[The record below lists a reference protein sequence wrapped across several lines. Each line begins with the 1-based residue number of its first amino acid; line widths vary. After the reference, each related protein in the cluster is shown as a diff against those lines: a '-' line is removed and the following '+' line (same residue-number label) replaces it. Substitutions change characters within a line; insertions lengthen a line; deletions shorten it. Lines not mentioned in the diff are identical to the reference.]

1 MSGWVLLLAGAILA
15 TLGTTAGVGAAAVSR
30 MELSRWVSQR
40 LRGAKAA
47 GVLLGAPGRIVGATN
62 FAATAGTL
70 LAALGLAEVLGDLP
84 PPVVGATVVL
94 LAVPLFGAVT
104 YALPRALA
112 RRWPQPVVRG
122 AVPWFDRLGL
132 LLSPLLPGAAAER
145 PELKSLLPGGEG
157 SDWFER
163 GELEILAGLMAFT
176 ERPVREIMTARTEIV
191 AVEEGLPPSE
201 VARIFADS
209 GYSRLPVYRESLDN
223 IVGVIYVFDLL
234 KVAPGGSLRIRP
246 VLTVPSSKAC
256 ADLLF
261 EMQRERKH
269 FGVVLDEYGG
279 TAGIVTLQDL
289 LDALVEGIFGQ
300 LPAEK
305 TGASEEVELLE
316 ADGSMRIT
324 DLAARFQV
332 ELAGGAETVAGLL
345 IRALGRI
352 PRAGERFVYQGLEFD
367 VLEATPA
374 RVQRVVVRR
383 APVQE
388 IVLPASGEL

>member
-1 MSGWVLLLAGAILA
+1 
-15 TLGTTAGVGAAAVSR
+15 
-30 MELSRWVSQR
+30 
-40 LRGAKAA
+40 
-47 GVLLGAPGRIVGATN
+47 VGATN

-94 LAVPLFGAVT
+94 FAVPLFGAVT

>member
-1 MSGWVLLLAGAILA
+1 MTGWLLLLGGAVLA

-40 LRGAKAA
+40 LRGARVA
-47 GVLLGAPGRIVGATN
+47 GVLLGAPGRIMAATN

-84 PPVVGATVVL
+84 PPALGATVVL
-94 LAVPLFGAVT
+94 FAVPLFGALT

-112 RRWPQPVVRG
+112 RRWPQPVVRV

-163 GELEILAGLMAFT
+163 GELEVLAGLMAFT

-191 AVEEGLPPSE
+191 AVEEGLAPRE
-201 VARIFADS
+201 VAQIFADS

-223 IVGVIYVFDLL
+223 IVGMIYVFDLL
-234 KVAPGGSLRIRP
+234 KVTPGGTLRIRP
-246 VLTVPSSKAC
+246 VVTVPSSKAC

-261 EMQRERKH
+261 EMQRERKY
-269 FGVVLDEYGG
+269 FAVVLDEYGG

-300 LPAEK
+300 IAEEE
-305 TGASEEVELLE
+305 GAASEVPQILE
-316 ADGSMRIT
+316 ADGGMRIA
-324 DLAARFQV
+324 DLAARFQA
-332 ELAGGAETVAGLL
+332 ELPSGAETVAGLL

-352 PRAGERFVYQGLEFD
+352 PRPGERFVYRGLEFD
-367 VLEATPA
+367 VLEASPS
-374 RVQRVVVRR
+374 RVQRVLVRR

-388 IVLPASGEL
+388 IVLPASGES